1 MNDRPGQAPAPARA
15 DAATQP
21 ARADAVAGWLAR
33 LRTER
38 GCSPRTLD
46 GYARELAVLGGLAAG
61 RAWTAS
67 EEADV
72 RRWTAAA
79 AREGLAPASI
89 ARRLSAWRGFFDWLA
104 AQGEVRANP
113 ARGVRAPRRAKRLP
127 KALPPD
133 LAMRLVQP
141 GPEVAAA
148 AADPSPDA
156 LAFERVR
163 DQAILELF
171 YSSGLRLSEL
181 TALDARWTDADGH
194 RSVGWLARDEAEVQV
209 LGKGG
214 KRRTVPVGGPALAA
228 LDAWLAVRGRWL
240 ALHPQADA
248 HALFLSRRGP
258 RLAGRAVQRLVKRAA
273 IERGVPADVHPHVL
287 RHSFASHLL
296 QSSGDLRAV
305 QELLG
310 HASIATTQVYTS
322 LDFQRL
328 AAVYDAAHPRARTRR

>member
-1 MNDRPGQAPAPARA
+1 MPPVADGPVGGVPAY
-15 DAATQP
+15 
-21 ARADAVAGWLAR
+21 LLR

-46 GYARELAVLGGLAAG
+46 AYGRELALLERLAAG
-61 RAWTAS
+61 RPWPS
-67 EEADV
+67 IVEGDV
-72 RRWTAAA
+72 RRWVAAA
-79 AREGLAPASI
+79 ARDGLSPVSI

-104 AQGEVRANP
+104 ARGELHANP
-113 ARGVRAPRRAKRLP
+113 ARGVRAPRRGRRLP
-127 KALPPD
+127 KALAPD
-133 LAMRLVQP
+133 LAMRLVTP
-141 GPEVAAA
+141 AHAPAAPA
-148 AADPSPDA
+148 VEGNPDA
-156 LAFERVR
+156 LAFERIR
-163 DQAILELF
+163 DQAIVELF

-181 TALDARWTDADGH
+181 TGLDARYVEVPGH
-194 RSVGWLARDEAEVQV
+194 VSAGWLSRDEAEVQV

-228 LDAWLAVRGRWL
+228 IDAWLAVRASWL
-240 ALHPQADA
+240 ALHPGADP
-248 HALFLSRRGP
+248 HALFLARRGP
-258 RLAGRAVQRLVKRAA
+258 RLSNRAVQRALHRMA
-273 IERGVPADVHPHVL
+273 IERGIPADVHPHVL

-328 AAVYDAAHPRARTRR
+328 AAVYDAAHPRARARR